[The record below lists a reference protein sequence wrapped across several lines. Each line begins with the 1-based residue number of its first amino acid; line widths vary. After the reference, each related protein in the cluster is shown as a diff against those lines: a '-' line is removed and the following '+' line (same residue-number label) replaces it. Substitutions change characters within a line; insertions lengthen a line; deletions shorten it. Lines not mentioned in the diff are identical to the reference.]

1 MCLYAACTCKLPRTR
16 RARATHMPRTVRQ
29 VSDLHHGPCRACAT
43 QHALHTTHL
52 HAPACPRMR
61 MPRTHAYT
69 YHARAAHTPHPMRQV
84 SDLHCNCSSHAT
96 HLTSNP
102 SPNPNPHQVSDL
114 HCNCSFRNLFGSP
127 LPFAV
132 LEEELPIG
140 NLTAEHFQVAI
151 FAIVS
156 VAIVGCSDSRGTAY
170 SYMQL

>member
-1 MCLYAACTCKLPRTR
+1 
-16 RARATHMPRTVRQ
+16 
-29 VSDLHHGPCRACAT
+29 
-43 QHALHTTHL
+43 
-52 HAPACPRMR
+52 
-61 MPRTHAYT
+61 
-69 YHARAAHTPHPMRQV
+69 MRQV

-102 SPNPNPHQVSDL
+102 SPSPNPHQVSDL

-151 FAIVS
+151 VAIVS
-156 VAIVGCSDSRGTAY
+156 LAIFRCGGSRGAAY
-170 SYMQL
+170 SYMQLEG

>member
-1 MCLYAACTCKLPRTR
+1 M
-16 RARATHMPRTVRQ
+16 
-29 VSDLHHGPCRACAT
+29 
-43 QHALHTTHL
+43 
-52 HAPACPRMR
+52 
-61 MPRTHAYT
+61 
-69 YHARAAHTPHPMRQV
+69 
-84 SDLHCNCSSHAT
+84 
-96 HLTSNP
+96 
-102 SPNPNPHQVSDL
+102 SDL